1 MKVMTRLKDMLLL
14 NEEYDEEENEIMEE
28 NKVEIRSQAVSPP
41 PIMPVPSNIQNNR
54 VVPFTSKYSAQ
65 KQELLNITMASYA
78 TTGDVANYIKE
89 KKSIV
94 VNMQNLQFHEVQRA
108 LDYLS
113 GATDALEGTV
123 EKVAENIYIF
133 APENVHLKTEQDFE

>member
-14 NEEYDEEENEIMEE
+14 NEEYDEEENEIVEE
-28 NKVEIRSQAVSPP
+28 NKFEIKPKIVSPAP
-41 PIMPVPSNIQNNR
+41 VMPVPTVSQNNR
-54 VVPFTSKYSAQ
+54 VGPVASRHSTQ

-78 TTGDVANYIKE
+78 TTGDVASYIKE
-89 KKSIV
+89 RKSIV

-123 EKVAENIYIF
+123 ERVAENIYIF
-133 APENVHLKTEQDFE
+133 APENVQLKSEQDFD